1 MFDESLLDG
10 TDEELASGK
19 TNCSESLQ
27 EEDVM
32 EPATIAVLAITAA
45 AVGFCAWIEYH
56 SRRQKL
62 AEEPTQPVDN
72 LAEFK
77 EQTELRRRRRK

>member
-1 MFDESLLDG
+1 
-10 TDEELASGK
+10 
-19 TNCSESLQ
+19 
-27 EEDVM
+27 M

-56 SRRQKL
+56 SRRQKP
-62 AEEPTQPVDN
+62 AQEPTQPVDD

-77 EQTELRRRRRK
+77 EQAEPRWRRRK